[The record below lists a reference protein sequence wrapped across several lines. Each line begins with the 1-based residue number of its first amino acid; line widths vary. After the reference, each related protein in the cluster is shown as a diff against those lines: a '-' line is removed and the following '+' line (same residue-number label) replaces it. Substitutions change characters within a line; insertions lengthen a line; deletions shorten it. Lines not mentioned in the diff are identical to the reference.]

1 MKTIDM
7 QTGADGIAVLS
18 IDVKDRSM
26 NVLTPGFLEDLSVAV
41 ERITTDDAI
50 KAAVIT
56 SGKDSFLAGADL
68 IDLVETFEQRTNA
81 REVYEWCRGYQQTLR
96 RLETCGK
103 PVAAA
108 INGTALGGGLEIC
121 LACHYRVAA
130 DRPKAVLGLPE
141 VQVGLMPGGGGT
153 QRLSRLIGIESA
165 LRLTTEGREVA
176 PAGALQL
183 GFIDAVVPAGQEVA
197 AAKEW
202 LRQHAVS
209 EQPWD
214 RKGFRI
220 PGGAGLM
227 NPAAVQTQMVGAALL
242 QKKTGHNYPAPVAIM
257 SAVYEG
263 SVLPMD
269 KGLDIETKYFTS
281 LLMSPVSRNMMRTLF
296 VSKGA
301 ADKLVRRPKG
311 PKKREVKKLGV
322 LGAGM
327 MGAGIGYVAAVA
339 GMKVVLLD
347 TTVEK
352 ASAGKDQARSLLEQ
366 RVGKGRM
373 TADEAA
379 EILERI
385 TATDSYDGLRGCELV
400 IEAVFEDRKV
410 KAAVTAKAEAVMPA
424 DAIFAS
430 NTSTLPITGLAKA
443 SKRPPQFIGIH
454 FFSPVEKMPLVEVIV
469 GEATGD
475 VAVAQALDFVQQL
488 RKTPIV
494 VNDSRGFYTSRVFGV
509 YSREGMTM
517 LAEGVNPALI
527 ENVAKNAGMPVGPL
541 AVTDEVSLE
550 LSYHILQ
557 QAKDDLGEAYVATP
571 ADGVL
576 RLFVE
581 QLGRK
586 GKRTGAGFYD
596 YGESAGPRG
605 KRLWPGLKG
614 HFPPADVQPT
624 KDDVRKRLLYVQ
636 AIETARC
643 LEENVVTHPADAD
656 IGSVFGWGFPPY
668 TGGTVS
674 FIETE
679 GLRRF
684 VAEADRLAEK
694 YGNRFKVPDGLR
706 AMAANGETFYSSART
721 ARSRSAARGR
731 T

>member
-26 NVLTPGFLEDLSVAV
+26 NVLTPEFLQDLSAAV
-41 ERITTDDAI
+41 ERLATDDAV
-50 KAAVIT
+50 KGAVIT

-108 INGTALGGGLEIC
+108 INGTALGGGLEVC

-130 DRPKAVLGLPE
+130 DRPNTVLGLPE
-141 VQVGLMPGGGGT
+141 VRVGLMPGGGGT
-153 QRLSRLIGIESA
+153 QRISRLIGIEPA
-165 LRLTTEGREVA
+165 LRLITEGREVA
-176 PAGALQL
+176 PAEALQL
-183 GFIDAVVPAGQEVA
+183 GFIDAITPAREEVA
-197 AAKEW
+197 AAKVW
-202 LRQHAVS
+202 LRGQAVS

-214 RKGFRI
+214 RKGFRF

-227 NPAAVQTQMVGAALL
+227 NPAAVQTQMIGTALL

-269 KGLDIETKYFTS
+269 KALDIETKYFVS

-301 ADKLVRRPKG
+301 ADKLVRRPQG
-311 PKKREVKKLGV
+311 PKKREVTKLGV

-327 MGAGIGYVAAVA
+327 MGAGIGYVAAFA
-339 GMKVVLLD
+339 GMKAVLLD
-347 TTVEK
+347 TSVNK
-352 ASAGKDQARSLLEQ
+352 ANAGKDHARSMLEQ
-366 RVGKGRM
+366 RVGKGKM
-373 TADEAA
+373 AADEAA
-379 EILERI
+379 AILDRI
-385 TATDSYDGLRGCELV
+385 IATDSYDELQGCDLV
-400 IEAVFEDRKV
+400 IEAVFENRKV
-410 KAAVTAKAEAVMPA
+410 KAAVTAKAEAVIPA

-430 NTSTLPITGLAKA
+430 NTSTLPITGLAGA
-443 SKRPPQFIGIH
+443 SQRPEQFIGIH
-454 FFSPVEKMPLVEVIV
+454 FFSPVQKMPLVEVIV

-494 VNDSRGFYTSRVFGV
+494 VNDSRGFYTSRVFST
-509 YSREGMTM
+509 YSREGMVM
-517 LAEGVNPALI
+517 LAEGISPGLI

-550 LSYHILQ
+550 LSYHILKQ
-557 QAKDDLGEAYVATP
+557 TKEDLGEAYVATP

-581 QLGRK
+581 QLGRQ

-596 YGESAGPRG
+596 YGDVAAPRG
-605 KRLWPGLKG
+605 KRLWPGLKE
-614 HFPPADVQPT
+614 HFPPADVQPASG
-624 KDDVRKRLLYVQ
+624 DVRKRLLYVQ

-656 IGSVFGWGFPPY
+656 VGSVFGWGFPAY

-694 YGNRFKVPDGLR
+694 YGNRFKVPDSLR
-706 AMAANGETFYSSART
+706 AMAANGETFYDAART
-721 ARSRSAARGR
+721 AKSRSAA
-731 T
+731 

>member
-1 MKTIDM
+1 MRRMETIEFN
-7 QTGADGIAVLS
+7 TGADGIAVLT

-26 NVLTPGFLEDLSVAV
+26 NVMTPAFLADLAGAV
-41 ERITTDDAI
+41 DRLATDDSV
-50 KAAVIT
+50 KGAVIT
-56 SGKDSFLAGADL
+56 SAKDSFMAGADL
-68 IDLVETFEQRTNA
+68 KGLVEAFGKRNA
-81 REVYEWCRGYQQTLR
+81 RELYAECRALQQALR

-130 DRPKAVLGLPE
+130 ERPKAVLGLPE

-153 QRLSRLIGIESA
+153 QRLSRLIGIEPA
-165 LRLTTEGREVA
+165 LRLITEGRHVA
-176 PAGALQL
+176 PAEALKL
-183 GFIDAVVPAGQEVA
+183 GIVHAVVPAGEELSA
-197 AAKEW
+197 AREWVLKEG
-202 LRQHAVS
+202 AS

-214 RKGFRI
+214 KEGFRF

-227 NPAAVQTQMVGAALL
+227 HPAAVQTQMVGTALL
-242 QKKTGHNYPAPVAIM
+242 QKQTNHNYTAPIAIM

-269 KGLDIETKYFTS
+269 QALDIETKYFVT

-296 VSKGA
+296 INKGA
-301 ADKLVRRPKG
+301 AEKLVRRPKE
-311 PKKREVKKLGV
+311 PPKREVGKLGV
-322 LGAGM
+322 VGAGM
-327 MGAGIGYVAAVA
+327 MGAGIAYVSAAA
-339 GMKVVLLD
+339 GMEVVLLD

-352 ASAGKDQARSLLEQ
+352 ANAGKEHSRVLLQQ
-366 RVGKGRM
+366 RVGKGRLA
-373 TADEAA
+373 TAEADA
-379 EILERI
+379 ILGRI
-385 TATDSYDGLRGCELV
+385 EATDSYDRLQGCELV

-410 KAAVTAKAEAVMPA
+410 KADVTAKSEAVIPE

-430 NTSTLPITGLAKA
+430 NTSTLPITGLARA
-443 SKRPPQFIGIH
+443 SRRPAQFIGIH

-475 VAVAQALDFVQQL
+475 AAVAQALDYVQQL

-494 VNDSRGFYTSRVFGV
+494 VNDSRGFYTSRVFSV

-517 LAEGVNPALI
+517 LAEGIAPALI
-527 ENVAKNAGMPVGPL
+527 ENVAKHAGMPVGPL

-557 QAKDDLGEAYVATP
+557 QTKADLGEGYVATP
-571 ADGVL
+571 ADRVL

-581 QLGRK
+581 ELGRK
-586 GKRTGAGFYD
+586 GKRSGAGSYE
-596 YGESAGPRG
+596 YGTKEAPGRK
-605 KRLWPGLKG
+605 KRLWPGLKN
-614 HFPPADVQPT
+614 HFPPADVQP
-624 KDDVRKRLLYVQ
+624 DSGEVRKRLLYVQ

-656 IGSVFGWGFPPY
+656 IGSVLGWGFPPY

-679 GLRRF
+679 GLKSF

-694 YGNRFKVPDGLR
+694 HGNRFKVPEGLR
-706 AMAANGETFYSSART
+706 AMAASGETYYGRIA
-721 ARSRSAARGR
+721 AAGNRSAA
-731 T
+731 